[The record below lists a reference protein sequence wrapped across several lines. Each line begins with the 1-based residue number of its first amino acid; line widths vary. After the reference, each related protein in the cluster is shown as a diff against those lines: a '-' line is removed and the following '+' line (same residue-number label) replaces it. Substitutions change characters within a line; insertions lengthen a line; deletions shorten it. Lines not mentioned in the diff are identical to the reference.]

1 MRPNVIRQGK
11 VQTDSWVLW
20 AVPGVLAALS
30 EDSCR
35 SHNHHQPFPKLIP
48 PLLTTDYRF
57 EDCAHSHFVE
67 FFWLCFWTAGTVF
80 PCKMIPEARTQFCHT
95 YNMWLLHQ
103 TKQHL
108 SWVHLKPTV
117 NLIWLSFVYLIK
129 EKYLISRGFITQR
142 RIPSHLIVHLSNDMI
157 KCCSLAW
164 NHAPQGVTHEDFSIM
179 TTLWTA

>member
-1 MRPNVIRQGK
+1 
-11 VQTDSWVLW
+11 
-20 AVPGVLAALS
+20 
-30 EDSCR
+30 
-35 SHNHHQPFPKLIP
+35 
-48 PLLTTDYRF
+48 
-57 EDCAHSHFVE
+57 
-67 FFWLCFWTAGTVF
+67 
-80 PCKMIPEARTQFCHT
+80 MIPEARTQFRHT

-142 RIPSHLIVHLSNDMI
+142 RIPSHLIVHLSNYMM

-164 NHAPQGVTHEDFSIM
+164 NHAPHGVTHEDFSIM
-179 TTLWTA
+179 SNTWRFFNHDNIMDCLIKYFYSHLVRQRKAFQYEVQSLYFIILCTSFHIFNYNL